1 MRGIV
6 IKFDPQKGYGFI
18 RSQEAREDVF
28 VHISDV
34 QGRIPLRIGQHV
46 EFQVVRTAKGLRAVQ
61 VVPGAMQQSPI
72 VVYGAI
78 GIAAALVGLLVLSLL
93 TRIHVLLAWFLSVS
107 VVTFVLY
114 RLDKHRAE
122 TSGLRVP
129 EIVLHGLSLLGG
141 SPGALA
147 GQRIPS
153 HHKTAK
159 ASFQVIFWLIFIGQ
173 IILVVFL
180 FTR

>member
-1 MRGIV
+1 MKGII

-18 RSQEAREDVF
+18 RSPKAREDVF

-34 QGRIPLRIGQHV
+34 QGKTPLRVDQHV
-46 EFQVVRTAKGLRAVQ
+46 EFQAVRTAKGLRAVQ
-61 VVPGAMQQSPI
+61 VVPGAMEQSPI

-78 GIAAALVGLLVLSLL
+78 GIAAALVGVLALSLL

-107 VVTFVLY
+107 AVTFMLY
-114 RLDKHRAE
+114 GFDKARAK
-122 TSGLRVP
+122 TGGFRVP
-129 EIVLHGLSLLGG
+129 ELVLHSLSLLGG

-147 GQRIPS
+147 GQRVF

-159 ASFQVIFWLIFIGQ
+159 VGFQVVFWLVFIGQ
-173 IILVVFL
+173 IILALFL

>member
-18 RSQEAREDVF
+18 CSSEAREDVF

-34 QGRIPLRIGQHV
+34 QGRTPLCVGQHV
-46 EFQVVRTAKGLRAVQ
+46 RFQVMQTEKGLKAVQ
-61 VVPGAMQQSPI
+61 VIPGAMQRSPI

-78 GIAAALVGLLVLSLL
+78 GISAALVGMLALSLL
-93 TRIHVLLAWFLSVS
+93 TRIHILLAWFLSIS
-107 VVTFVLY
+107 VVTLVLY
-114 RLDKHRAE
+114 GFDKARAK
-122 TSGLRVP
+122 SGGFRVP
-129 EIVLHGLSLLGG
+129 EMVLHSLSLLGG

-147 GQRIPS
+147 GQKIF

-159 ASFQVIFWLIFIGQ
+159 VGFQVVFWLIFIGQ
-173 IILVVFL
+173 IIFAFFL
-180 FTR
+180 LAR

>member
-1 MRGIV
+1 MTGIV

-18 RSQEAREDVF
+18 RSQEAREDMF

-46 EFQVVRTAKGLRAVQ
+46 EFQVVQTGRGSRAVR
-61 VVPGAMQQSPI
+61 VVPGAMQRSPI

-78 GIAAALVGLLVLSLL
+78 GISTALVVMLALSLL
-93 TRIHVLLAWFLSVS
+93 TRIHILLAWFLSIS
-107 VVTFVLY
+107 MVTFVLY
-114 RLDKHRAE
+114 RLDKYRAE
-122 TSGLRVP
+122 TSGFRVP
-129 EIVLHGLSLLGG
+129 EMVLHGLSLLGG

-147 GQRIPS
+147 GQRMPS

-159 ASFQVIFWLIFIGQ
+159 ASFQVVFWLIFMGQ
-173 IILVVFL
+173 IALTIFL
-180 FTR
+180 LTR

>member
-1 MRGIV
+1 MKGIV
-6 IKFDPQKGYGFI
+6 IKLDPQKGYGFI

-34 QGRIPLRIGQHV
+34 QGSIPLRIGQHV

-78 GIAAALVGLLVLSLL
+78 GIAAALVGLLALSLL
-93 TRIHVLLAWFLSVS
+93 TKIHVLLAWFLSVS
-107 VVTFVLY
+107 AVTFVLY
-114 RLDKHRAE
+114 GFDKARAK
-122 TSGLRVP
+122 TSGFRVP
-129 EIVLHGLSLLGG
+129 ELVLHSLSLLGG

-147 GQRIPS
+147 GQKVF

-159 ASFQVIFWLIFIGQ
+159 TGFQVIFWLIFIGQ
-173 IILVVFL
+173 IILVLFL
-180 FTR
+180 FTH